1 MYRKPR
7 PRQETCFIPGSL
19 SDYVPEDHILKR
31 VHAVLDLSWLAE
43 EVKDLYAEG
52 GWPCIDPERAVRV
65 MLAGFFHGVVH
76 DRALVREA
84 QVNLAYRWFA
94 GYALDEALPEHS
106 SLTRIRQ
113 RWGEDRFRR
122 IFERTVTQCV
132 QAGLVG
138 GQTLHVDAS
147 LIRADVSWSSLVP
160 AHVARVWAE
169 NEASEEAPAP
179 KKISTTDPE
188 ASLATSNPGQRLEP
202 SYKQHTAVDDRAGV
216 IVDVQVTTGA
226 ESESRKLLAQVQQ
239 VQAQLG
245 VTPQVVTAD
254 RGYASSANYAAL
266 EQAGI
271 QGVIPPQPEA
281 TSRRG
286 VPLRRFA
293 YDAKHDCARCPAGK
307 RLTRRNR
314 SAHGWF
320 YRAGPG
326 LPGLSA
332 AGAVRAHHGSGAKP
346 AHSRRIPGPLAGAT
360 ALRARLARGVRKLVP
375 TSPRLG
381 RRSTRRGEDPTRVT
395 PSRTPRPR
403 EHAHSGRT

>member
-1 MYRKPR
+1 M
-7 PRQETCFIPGSL
+7 
-19 SDYVPEDHILKR
+19 
-31 VHAVLDLSWLAE
+31 
-43 EVKDLYAEG
+43 
-52 GWPCIDPERAVRV
+52 
-65 MLAGFFHGVVH
+65 
-76 DRALVREA
+76 
-84 QVNLAYRWFA
+84 
-94 GYALDEALPEHS
+94 
-106 SLTRIRQ
+106 
-113 RWGEDRFRR
+113 
-122 IFERTVTQCV
+122 
-132 QAGLVG
+132 
-138 GQTLHVDAS
+138 
-147 LIRADVSWSSLVP
+147 
-160 AHVARVWAE
+160 
-169 NEASEEAPAP
+169 
-179 KKISTTDPE
+179 
-188 ASLATSNPGQRLEP
+188 
-202 SYKQHTAVDDRAGV
+202 DDRAGV

-320 YRAGPG
+320 YRGGPG
-326 LPGLSA
+326 TPGLSA

-360 ALRARLARGVRKLVP
+360 ALPRGWPAEFVSWYRRHRGLVEGVHGEAKTQHGLRRAVRRGLANMRIQAYLTAAVINLKRLALHAASFFAP
-375 TSPRLG
+375 TAGRRPRLWLARFCP
-381 RRSTRRGEDPTRVT
+381 RRWY
-395 PSRTPRPR
+395 RPALQILAPAFAR
-403 EHAHSGRT
+403 